1 MKRSLNITTLLCTAA
16 LASASAAELGSKL
29 EPMFDQHCYDCHDA
43 DAKKGGLDLAALKW
57 KPDDVENLQQWTKV
71 FDKVERG
78 EMPPKK
84 KERPP
89 AAVSSTFLKT
99 LHDELHTFSR
109 HKQESEGR
117 VVYRRLNR
125 TEYVNTI
132 NDLLGIDTPLRDML
146 PEDGTAGGFD
156 NIGAA
161 LNLSAVHLERYLQ
174 AADLALK
181 EATITTPKPETKKI
195 RTDYNETWH
204 DWNAPGFQNS
214 QWTHS
219 PEGLLAIRWNGG
231 NGPHGELGAWS
242 PPVPDARY
250 RFRIRARAMI
260 DKEGPNANANDKKRP
275 DRHIVLKVAL
285 ADWPRTGLTFGNTY
299 FEMSPTEFR
308 EFEYGAHV
316 PQGKTLWLSPY
327 RAVPE
332 TPEERAMVSGIC
344 AVVEWVEIEGPLHE
358 QWPPRGHQLLYGDLP
373 LQPANP
379 KAPTKDLH
387 VVSSQPEADAR
398 RLLSAFLP
406 RVFRRP
412 VSEEEVNERLELVKE
427 QMQKGRRFDEA
438 LRAAYKMAL
447 CSPKFLFLQE
457 KVGVLDDHALAS
469 RLSYGLWSTAPDDEL
484 TNLATQKKL
493 HEPAT
498 LRAQTE
504 RMLASPKAMH
514 FTQNFLGSW
523 LNLRDIEFTQPDTKL
538 YPEFE
543 QYLQQSMVGE
553 TERFFEEML
562 TRNLSVRNIMH
573 SDFAMLNERLAEHY
587 GIAGVKG
594 EEIRKVSLAPGSRR
608 GGFITQGAVLK
619 VSANGTS
626 TSPVV
631 RGAYVLDRILGTPP
645 DPPPKNVPAI
655 EPDIR
660 GATTIREQL
669 DKHRNQQ
676 ACAACHAKLDPP
688 GFALENFDVTG
699 RWRTSYRA
707 IPDSAKDKVVN
718 VPGTDVRFYT
728 QGRPV
733 DPSFTMADGRPF
745 KDVDEFKQ
753 LILAQPGQLA
763 RCVTEKLITHFTGAQ
778 MQFADREVVEAIVQ
792 RAASNDYGLR
802 TLVHEVIQSRVFTHK

>member
-1 MKRSLNITTLLCTAA
+1 MKSALNITTLLCTVA
-16 LASASAAELGSKL
+16 LASASAAELGGKL

-43 DAKKGGLDLAALKW
+43 DSKKGGLDLAALKW
-57 KPDDVENLQQWTKV
+57 KPDDTENLQQWTKV

-89 AAVSSTFLKT
+89 AEVSSSFLKT
-99 LHDELHTFSR
+99 LHDELHTFCR

-125 TEYVNTI
+125 TEYVNTVH
-132 NDLLGIDTPLRDML
+132 DLLGIDTPLRDLL

-181 EATITTPKPETKKI
+181 EATVTTPKPETKKI

-204 DWNAPGFQNS
+204 DWNHPFQNIH
-214 QWTHS
+214 WTHS

-275 DRHIVLKVAL
+275 DRHIMLKVAL

-308 EFEYGAHV
+308 EFEYEARV
-316 PQGKTLWLSPY
+316 PRGKTLWVSPY
-327 RAVPE
+327 RTVPE
-332 TPEERAMVSGIC
+332 TPDERAMVGGIC
-344 AVVEWVEIEGPLHE
+344 AVVEWVEIEGPLLE
-358 QWPPRGHQLLYGDLP
+358 QWPPRGHQLLYGNLP
-373 LQPANP
+373 LQPANA
-379 KAPTKDLH
+379 KVATKDLR
-387 VVSSQPEADAR
+387 VVSSQPEDDAR

-406 RVFRRP
+406 KVFRRP
-412 VSEEEVNERLELVKE
+412 VTDEEVTEHLALVKE

-457 KVGVLDDHALAS
+457 KAGPLDDHALAS

-484 TNLATQKKL
+484 TALATQKKL

-504 RMLASPKAMH
+504 RMLASPKAKH

-523 LNLRDIEFTQPDTKL
+523 LNLRDIDFTQPDTKL

-553 TERFFEEML
+553 TERFFDELL
-562 TRNLSVRNIMH
+562 TRNLSVRNIVH

-594 EEIRKVSLAPGSRR
+594 EEIRKVSLTPGSRR

-645 DPPPKNVPAI
+645 DPPPKNVAAI

-676 ACAACHAKLDPP
+676 ACAGCHAKLDPP

-699 RWRTSYRA
+699 RWRTNYRA

-733 DPSFTMADGRPF
+733 DPSFIMADGRPF

-753 LILAQPGQLA
+753 LILAHPEQLA

-778 MQFADREVVEAIVQ
+778 MQFADREVAEAIVH
-792 RAASNDYGLR
+792 RAASSDYGLR
-802 TLVHEVIQSRVFTHK
+802 TLVLEVIQSRVFTHK

>member
-1 MKRSLNITTLLCTAA
+1 MKRALNITTLLCTVA
-16 LASASAAELGSKL
+16 LASASAAELGGTL

-99 LHDELHTFSR
+99 LRAELHTFSR

-132 NDLLGIDTPLRDML
+132 DDLLGIDTPLRDML

-181 EATITTPKPETKKI
+181 EATVTTPKPETKKI

-308 EFEYGAHV
+308 EFEYEARV

-332 TPEERAMVSGIC
+332 TPDERAMVGGIC

-379 KAPTKDLH
+379 KAPTKDLR
-387 VVSSQPEADAR
+387 VVSTQPEADAR

-406 RVFRRP
+406 KVFHRP
-412 VSEEEVNERLELVKE
+412 VTEEEVNERLELVKE

-457 KVGVLDDHALAS
+457 KVGALDDHALAS

-504 RMLASPKAMH
+504 RMLASPKAKH

-543 QYLQQSMVGE
+543 QYLQQSMVSE
-553 TERFFEEML
+553 TERFFEELL

-594 EEIRKVSLAPGSRR
+594 AEIRKVSLAPDSRR

-676 ACAACHAKLDPP
+676 ACATCHAKLDPP

-753 LILAQPGQLA
+753 LILAQPVQLA
-763 RCVTEKLITHFTGAQ
+763 RCVTEKFITHFTGAQ

-792 RAASNDYGLR
+792 RAASSGYGLR